1 MLYNLIVKMIPKHQ
15 EGKMIY
21 NNIEIWGADNV
32 RDAKGGACPQ
42 KKPNEVADSLSSWA
56 PSHSR
61 RNIGMEI
68 RFVPLSG
75 EVKLT
80 LSTKNEG
87 EVNNLYLFFGT
98 QQAPTFFTVTNKPK
112 EFTVSLP
119 ERIEYLKKMANE
131 RKLAFSPRVV
141 RLIMGASPVVI
152 HSIEGDARHPKREE
166 TPSLRGIFYGS
177 SITQGSHG
185 LIPPIFWNR
194 RTADKLGVDCK
205 NYGFAGCCLV
215 EKAVDYFASLDDWD
229 FMVLELGKNLVGK
242 IELDEFRERVRYT
255 LSTIHE
261 PPPEKY
267 LFCIDIF
274 HYGSD
279 NGDYHP
285 KVDEFRQ
292 VVIEEAARHAS
303 PYIKIFGGETILTS
317 DLGLTTDMVHPGI
330 EGMIEMADNLSRL
343 MRPYIEKYKKFS

>member
-1 MLYNLIVKMIPKHQ
+1 
-15 EGKMIY
+15 MIY
-21 NNIEIWGADNV
+21 KNIEIWGADNV
-32 RDAKGGACPQ
+32 RKAKDGVCPQ
-42 KKPNEVADSLSSWA
+42 KMPDEVADSLSSWA

-75 EVKLT
+75 EVELT

-87 EVNNLYLFFGT
+87 ETNNLYLFFGT
-98 QQAPTFFTVTNKPK
+98 QQAPTFFTVTNEPQTVK
-112 EFTVSLP
+112 VSLP
-119 ERIEYLKKMANE
+119 ERIEYIEKMAKE
-131 RKLAFSPRVV
+131 HGLAFSPRVV
-141 RLIMGASPVVI
+141 RLIMGSAPIVI
-152 HSIEGDARHPKREE
+152 HDIKGETRPPEREE
-166 TPSLRGIFYGS
+166 VPSLRGIFYGS

-185 LIPPIFWNR
+185 MIPPVFWNR

-215 EKAVDYFASLDDWD
+215 EKPAADYFASLDDWD
-229 FMVLELGKNLVGK
+229 FMVLELGINLVGK

-255 LSTIHE
+255 LTTIHE
-261 PPPEKY
+261 KHPEKY

-279 NGDYHP
+279 NGDYHT
-285 KVDEFRQ
+285 KVDAFRQ
-292 VVIEEAARHAS
+292 VVIEEAARLAS

-330 EGMIEMADNLSRL
+330 EGMIEMADNLSRV
-343 MRPYIEKYKKFS
+343 MSPYIEKYKKFS